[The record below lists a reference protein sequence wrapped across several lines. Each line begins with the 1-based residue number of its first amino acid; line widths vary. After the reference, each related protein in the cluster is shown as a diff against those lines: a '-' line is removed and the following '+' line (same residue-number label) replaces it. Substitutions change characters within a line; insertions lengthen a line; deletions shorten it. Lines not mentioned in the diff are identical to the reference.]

1 MQKPQPTPEELRAAW
16 RDAATAAELA
26 ARLATE
32 AADALAQADE
42 DALAAEDLAQLA
54 EVAAVASELAA
65 RRARG
70 VADQASGAARRA
82 RERQAALSRR
92 VTERPDPKAVLRQE
106 LDEVDGV
113 LRTADGPAL
122 E

>member
-1 MQKPQPTPEELRAAW
+1 MEKPQPTPEELRAAW

-32 AADALAQADE
+32 AADALARADD
-42 DALAAEDLAQLA
+42 DALAAEDLAELA
-54 EVAAVASELAA
+54 DVAASAAELAA

-70 VADQASGAARRA
+70 VAGRAAEVASRA
-82 RERQAALSRR
+82 RERHAALDRLTTYRR
-92 VTERPDPKAVLRQE
+92 DPKAVLRQE

-113 LRTADGPAL
+113 LRTPQGPAL